1 MCFVCGLFLTLIEQG
16 KNDWSFGP
24 SWLKEDVNVWLLKS
38 LNYMEFTNPPEQ
50 QIVTFVF
57 LVEIEE
63 NLLHVYIQC
72 FSLLEKLLRSM
83 CYILRFV
90 HILSFSKGIS
100 PKDIETSENYI
111 EIVWNVASLTNS
123 RWPLSVTSVQKL

>member
-72 FSLLEKLLRSM
+72 FSLFEKLLRSM

-111 EIVWNVASLTNS
+111 EIVGNVASLTNS